1 MLICFIDIVS
11 AVIANIEDLLLA
23 FESKFENAGQTKD
36 ITFYVKDKDYSI
48 DCELEDVT
56 QLYSGC
62 VINVILKSNLNER
75 NNNSQNQFNRL
86 DQSDQTKSESQD
98 KCSSDD
104 IVKSKIDDSDSVE
117 SKTSDCN
124 MESQVIPSGFYVRM
138 VGVPF
143 YSTAYN
149 VRLFFKGLKFADHS
163 NSIFFVKNMVNH
175 NTGM

>member
-1 MLICFIDIVS
+1 MLVS

-62 VINVILKSNLNER
+62 VINVILKSNANE
-75 NNNSQNQFNRL
+75 NSGDSHNKFKRL
-86 DQSDQTKSESQD
+86 DQSDQSKSESTE
-98 KCSSDD
+98 KCCNEELA
-104 IVKSKIDDSDSVE
+104 KHKMALDDSDSVE
-117 SKTSDCN
+117 SKTCDYSVD
-124 MESQVIPSGFYVRM
+124 SQVIPSGFHVRM

-149 VRLFFKGLKFADHS
+149 IKLFFKGLQFVEHP
-163 NSIFFVKNMVNH
+163 NSIFFVKNMVQH